1 MATNSSIGARAA
13 ACKKPATRPK
23 YRFASAPE
31 VLARRTI
38 GEKPTARFL
47 PRSLPCP
54 PPMFPRRLAPLP
66 QELKSALK
74 AFRKRLKLTQ
84 LDDQSRL
91 GYGPMTGGQQ
101 SSIVAITPPDQFPA
115 AVWEELARQGKLKR
129 AGSGTYALGQ
139 P

>member
-1 MATNSSIGARAA
+1 VSSADAIP
-13 ACKKPATRPK
+13 PAGP
-23 YRFASAPE
+23 S
-31 VLARRTI
+31 
-38 GEKPTARFL
+38 
-47 PRSLPCP
+47 
-54 PPMFPRRLAPLP
+54 P

-91 GYGPMTGGQQ
+91 GYGPMTGGHA
-101 SSIVAITPPDQFPA
+101 SGIVAIQPPDQFPA
-115 AVWEELARQGKLKR
+115 AVWEELVKQGKLKR